1 MDELIIR
8 LYNVR
13 FGDAIF
19 ISVPDRDGNGNVQM
33 KHILIDI
40 GNVMSGE
47 GGENEVFEPVINDI
61 ISILDSAPLDLYV
74 MTHEHMDHVQGLL
87 WYASNILTEQEL
99 MDTLQVRDSW
109 LPVSADPDYY
119 TSHPEAKKKFN
130 LAANS
135 YKALKAFKS
144 TLSKEN
150 AEQLEILL
158 KNNNRFE
165 GVSNTGLSAGKT
177 GDCVEFLRKLAGNNT
192 HYVYRSVG
200 QPIADVPVCDM
211 TGKHTFEETV
221 FEIWGPE
228 EDSSAYYGQFRP
240 LAFNLSDGGEAPMLV
255 SDNIPP
261 NGVDVSRF
269 YNLVKHRNSGLYE
282 NLLAI
287 DKAANNSSIVFY
299 MEWGGWRLLFP
310 GDAEER
316 SWKEMNKASI
326 LKEIDFLKVSHHA
339 SHNGTP
345 NIDIL
350 EKILTSANSANERH
364 AAVSTFD
371 NTYEGIPHTE
381 SLVELEEL
389 GCHLHSTKDTDI
401 GKCIEIKLRRR

>member
-1 MDELIIR
+1 
-8 LYNVR
+8 
-13 FGDAIF
+13 
-19 ISVPDRDGNGNVQM
+19 
-33 KHILIDI
+33 
-40 GNVMSGE
+40 MSGE
-47 GGENEVFEPVINDI
+47 GGENEVFEPVISDI
-61 ISILDSAPLDLYV
+61 ISILDGAPLDLYV

-99 MDTLQVRDSW
+99 IDTLQVRDSW

-119 TSHPEAKKKFN
+119 ASHPEAKKKFG

-135 YKALKAFKS
+135 YRALMAFRS
-144 TLSKEN
+144 TLDKEN

-165 GVSNTGLSAGKT
+165 GRSVNGLSSGRTA
-177 GDCVEFLRKLAGNNT
+177 DCVEFLRRLAGDNT

-200 QPIADVPVCDM
+200 QPTAGVPLCDI

-228 EDSSAYYGQFRP
+228 EDSSEYYGQFKP
-240 LAFNLSDGGEAPMLV
+240 LAFNLEDGGEAAMQV

-261 NGVDVSRF
+261 NGVDVGRF
-269 YNLVKHRNSGLYE
+269 YNLVKHRISGLYE
-282 NLLAI
+282 NMLAI

-299 MEWGGWRLLFP
+299 MEWGGWRLVFP

-316 SWKEMNKASI
+316 SWKEMNKEGV
-326 LKEIDFLKVSHHA
+326 LKEVDFLKISHHG

-345 NIDIL
+345 HIDIL
-350 EKILTSANSANERH
+350 ERILPQANAASERH
-364 AAVSTFD
+364 AAISTFD
-371 NTYEGIPHTE
+371 DTYSGIPHTE
-381 SLVELEEL
+381 SLDELEGL
-389 GCHLHSTKDTDI
+389 GCTLHSTKDTDI
-401 GKCIEIKLRRR
+401 GKAIEIKLRRK